1 MGAAQNCSASV
12 NRAFYKAFYNWGHF
26 IGRCPF
32 LVIVLSGL
40 LGVLGGIRLPLAT
53 RFPIE
58 SVIEQEDL
66 WVPQQAQAVTD
77 KARYDAIFTNAF
89 RRNTIYFT
97 TKPRG
102 GNVLT
107 SSILAEVRRFDRMVT
122 EGINASGYGTQRT
135 ERLARTYT
143 ALHDSDLNPAV
154 EYNDVCARSTIPIG
168 RNLSDPDDEG
178 GIPCI
183 LFGHPLE
190 IFYRIG
196 GGTPRDPL
204 WLPGDFNFDFTV
216 RTRHQHPPPAPFSS
230 SSTHLLAHSSHTSH
244 HNPSHFCHTHTPSLF
259 TGRRDQH
266 HAHFGQ
272 GTGHDTLP

>member
-107 SSILAEVRRFDRMVT
+107 AHARVGAFDQDHVLADIVVVDAIGAGGGGSGGHRRFT
-122 EGINASGYGTQRT
+122 
-135 ERLARTYT
+135 
-143 ALHDSDLNPAV
+143 
-154 EYNDVCARSTIPIG
+154 CAR
-168 RNLSDPDDEG
+168 
-178 GIPCI
+178 
-183 LFGHPLE
+183 E
-190 IFYRIG
+190 IAAI
-196 GGTPRDPL
+196 
-204 WLPGDFNFDFTV
+204 
-216 RTRHQHPPPAPFSS
+216 
-230 SSTHLLAHSSHTSH
+230 
-244 HNPSHFCHTHTPSLF
+244 
-259 TGRRDQH
+259 
-266 HAHFGQ
+266 
-272 GTGHDTLP
+272 